1 MSLFQPESNV
11 AFLWPL
17 VAGAAIKSAALL
29 LAAAALA
36 LAMRKASA
44 AARHWLWLLALCSIL
59 TLPFLS
65 ITLPQWKILPP
76 QSAPEPTI
84 SIDALPSTD
93 IAPLP
98 NSAPTQSTQ
107 ITPSPTVTQSSPLQI
122 PDRPVEQI
130 NLPACAVLA
139 WAIGSTVMLTPMLL
153 GIAALF
159 RLASRSKPIA
169 DEACT
174 TLLARLSSQLAIAA
188 PVRLLQSDRRTMPMI
203 WGIRRPTILLPTDAL
218 AWPDQ
223 RLRLVLLHELAHVKR
238 RDGLTQL
245 IAQFARA
252 VYWFNPLAWFAFHR
266 LEVERERACD
276 DIVLT
281 AGNKPSDYAAEL
293 LAVATGSRSLAIA
306 GLVAAPMARP
316 SGLENR
322 LRAIL
327 DMGQSRQHSTRR
339 AIAIGVAALLL
350 VLLPLV
356 HCHSS
361 K

>member
-1 MSLFQPESNV
+1 
-11 AFLWPL
+11 
-17 VAGAAIKSAALL
+17 
-29 LAAAALA
+29 
-36 LAMRKASA
+36 
-44 AARHWLWLLALCSIL
+44 
-59 TLPFLS
+59 
-65 ITLPQWKILPP
+65 
-76 QSAPEPTI
+76 
-84 SIDALPSTD
+84 
-93 IAPLP
+93 
-98 NSAPTQSTQ
+98 
-107 ITPSPTVTQSSPLQI
+107 
-122 PDRPVEQI
+122 
-130 NLPACAVLA
+130 
-139 WAIGSTVMLTPMLL
+139 MLTPMLL